1 MDNNKVSDWAK
12 DLWQEATDKGIT
24 DGTRPK
30 DSVTREETA
39 VMIMRAL
46 KQSK

>member
-1 MDNNKVSDWAK
+1 MDNNRVSHWVK
-12 DLWQEATDKGIT
+12 ELWQEATNKGIT
-24 DGTRPK
+24 D
-30 DSVTREETA
+30 VTREETV